1 MDLEPVPDSPA
12 LVVNESEDWLVVAD
26 LHVGIEVQLRAAGF
40 NIPTQMPKM
49 LSSLVALCERADNL
63 LILGDL
69 KHKIPSVGRR
79 EDREIRHLM
88 GELLDE
94 YERIV
99 VVAGNHDGGLASA
112 LPEGV
117 EAMSSRG
124 MRFGDVGV
132 FHGHVWPSDEVM
144 GANRIIMGHTHPSVV
159 FVDSLGGRR
168 TEKCWLRSKLDC
180 RKLSERYET
189 CPEELVV
196 VPAFNPLLTGTPVN
210 AEKGSMLGPIFRN
223 HVADRATY
231 KAYLLDGTNLGNP
244 LELNK
249 RSAN

>member
-49 LSSLVALCERADNL
+49 LSSLVELRERADNL

-79 EDREIRHLM
+79 EDKEIRHLM

-94 YERIV
+94 YDRIV
-99 VVAGNHDGGLASA
+99 VVAGNHDGGLTSA
-112 LPEGV
+112 LPEAV
-117 EAMSSRG
+117 EAISSRG
-124 MRFGDVGV
+124 MRLGDVGV

-144 GANRIIMGHTHPSVV
+144 GANRVVMGHTHPSVV

-180 RKLSERYET
+180 GKVAERYET
-189 CPEELVV
+189 CPGELIV

-210 AEKGSMLGPIFRN
+210 AEKRSMLGPIFRN
-223 HVADRATY
+223 EVADRATY
-231 KAYLLDGTNLGNP
+231 RAYLLDGTNLGNP

-249 RSAN
+249 RTAR